1 MARRRGLVASIARM
15 QREAERARAVR
26 ERDAARRARDAQ
38 RSQAARARERVADQK
53 ERARLYAVARAEEV
67 AGDNADLEAEVAALE
82 GVLASTLDVDDF
94 LDLETL
100 KQPLVLPQFDPSVA
114 GAVRPAPRLEEFLP
128 DAPSGLGRAF
138 GGAARH
144 QERVQQAQAAFERA
158 AAAHQVQL
166 QAHGREFEAVRRRHD
181 AEVARLTDEQREQI
195 EQVTALQRG
204 LAAGLPEAVVGYLDL
219 VLEAAAYP
227 DGFPHAWRLAYTPE
241 TRQLVVEYELPARE
255 VVPVAKAYRYVKS
268 SDTVTAVARSQAQI
282 RALYSSVVAQTAL
295 RVVHEVLESDR
306 AGRVASVVL
315 NAHVTATD
323 PGTGRPVRPCLVAL
337 GTTRSRFMELD
348 LRRVDPAACLRHLE
362 ARVSRDPAAL
372 VPVEPMVRFDSI
384 DLRFSSET
392 EQVGSLATAGSAVE
406 ESAPAPTP
414 VTPGSDERRPSV
426 PVRPEPPRP
435 SAEQDLSAGQNVVL
449 TGPVIDISLPEA
461 WTSPADLS
469 VLMLGPDGRVG
480 GDDDFIFFNN
490 PTAADG
496 AIGLRG
502 GDNPDGATIDLSLLP
517 EHCERLVLVASGAD
531 PTVNVARTALLILDP
546 AAETSQLTFQPADA
560 TVMPALICAEIY
572 RRQGAWRLRAV
583 GQGYSD
589 GLAGLA
595 RDYGVNVN

>member
-1 MARRRGLVASIARM
+1 M

-53 ERARLYAVARAEEV
+53 ERARQYALSRAEEV
-67 AGDNADLEAEVAALE
+67 AEDNGELDAEVAALDA
-82 GVLASTLDVDDF
+82 VLASTLDVDDF

-100 KQPLVLPQFDPSVA
+100 KQPVVLPQFDPSVA

-144 QERVQQAQAAFERA
+144 QDRVQQAHAAFERA
-158 AAAHQVQL
+158 AAAHQVQA
-166 QAHGREFEAVRRRHD
+166 QAHGREFEAARRRHD
-181 AEVARLTDEQREQI
+181 AEVARLTDEHREQI
-195 EQVTALQRG
+195 EQVTQLQRG

-219 VLEAAAYP
+219 VLEAAIYP
-227 DGFPHAWRLAYTPE
+227 EGFPHAWRLAYTPE

-255 VVPVAKAYRYVKS
+255 VVPAAKAYRYVKS
-268 SDTVTAVARSQAQI
+268 SDTVTPVARSQAQI
-282 RALYSSVVAQTAL
+282 RALYTSVVAQTSL

-323 PGTGRPVRPCLVAL
+323 PGTGRSVRPCLVAL
-337 GTTRSRFMELD
+337 GTTRSRFRELD
-348 LRRVDPAACLRHLE
+348 LRQVDPAACLRHLE
-362 ARVSRDPAAL
+362 ARVSRDPAGL
-372 VPVEPMVRFDSI
+372 VPVEPMVRFDTI

-392 EQVGSLATAGSAVE
+392 EQIGP
-406 ESAPAPTP
+406 SAPPPRAPGSNERRGPTP
-414 VTPGSDERRPSV
+414 APG
-426 PVRPEPPRP
+426 RPESPRS
-435 SAEQDLSAGQNVVL
+435 SAEQDLTAGQNVVL

-469 VLMLGPDGRVG
+469 VLILGPDGRVA

-517 EHCERLVLVASGAD
+517 EHCERLVVVASGAD
-531 PTVNVARTALLILDP
+531 STVDVARTALLVLDP
-546 AAETSQLTFQPADA
+546 AAETSQLTFRPAD
-560 TVMPALICAEIY
+560 TTKMPALICAEIY
-572 RRQGAWRLRAV
+572 RRQGSWRLRAV
-583 GQGYSD
+583 GQGYGD

>member
-166 QAHGREFEAVRRRHD
+166 QAHGREFEAARRRHD
-181 AEVARLTDEQREQI
+181 AEVARLADEQREQI

-204 LAAGLPEAVVGYLDL
+204 LAAGLPDAVVGYLDL

-255 VVPVAKAYRYVKS
+255 VVPAAKAYRYVKS
-268 SDTVTAVARSQAQI
+268 SDTVTPIARSQAQI

-315 NAHVTATD
+315 NGHVTATD
-323 PGTGRPVRPCLVAL
+323 PGTGRSVRPCLVAL

-348 LRRVDPAACLRHLE
+348 LRLVDPAACLRHLE

-392 EQVGSLATAGSAVE
+392 EQVGPPAAAGPAVE
-406 ESAPAPTP
+406 ESAPAP
-414 VTPGSDERRPSV
+414 VTPRSDERRPPV
-426 PVRPEPPRP
+426 PVRPEPPHP
-435 SAEQDLSAGQNVVL
+435 GPEQDLSAGQNVVL

-517 EHCERLVLVASGAD
+517 EHCERLVLVASGAG
-531 PTVNVARTALLILDP
+531 PTVDVARTALLVLDP
-546 AAETSQLTFQPADA
+546 AAQTSQLTFRPADT

-572 RRQGAWRLRAV
+572 RRQGSWRLRAV
-583 GQGYSD
+583 GQGYGD

>member
-53 ERARLYAVARAEEV
+53 ERARLYALSRAEEV
-67 AGDNADLEAEVAALE
+67 AGDTAELEAEVAALE
-82 GVLASTLDVDDF
+82 GVLASTLDVDDY

-100 KQPLVLPQFDPSVA
+100 KQPLVLPQFEPRVA
-114 GAVRPAPRLEEFLP
+114 AVRPAPRLEVFLP

-138 GGAARH
+138 GGGARH
-144 QERVQQAQAAFERA
+144 QERVQQAHAAFERA

-166 QAHGREFEAVRRRHD
+166 QAHGRDIEAARRRHD
-181 AEVARLTDEQREQI
+181 AEVARLTVEHREQV
-195 EQVTALQRG
+195 EQVTQLQRG
-204 LAAGLPEAVVGYLDL
+204 LAAGLPEALVGYLDL

-255 VVPVAKAYRYVKS
+255 VVPAAKAYRYVKS
-268 SDTVTAVARSQAQI
+268 SDTVTAVARSQAQV

-392 EQVGSLATAGSAVE
+392 EQVGQPATADAAVE
-406 ESAPAPTP
+406 ESAPAP
-414 VTPGSDERRPSV
+414 VTESDGRRPPA
-426 PVRPEPPRP
+426 PVRPEPPGS
-435 SAEQDLSAGQNVVL
+435 SAEQDLTAGQNVVL

-469 VLMLGPDGRVG
+469 VLMLGPDGRVAR
-480 GDDDFIFFNN
+480 DEDFIYFNN

-531 PTVNVARTALLILDP
+531 PTVDVARTALLVLDP
-546 AAETSQLTFQPADA
+546 AAETSQLTFQPADTTA
-560 TVMPALICAEIY
+560 MPALVCAEIY
-572 RRQGAWRLRAV
+572 RRRGSWRLRAV
-583 GQGYSD
+583 GQGYDD

>member
-1 MARRRGLVASIARM
+1 M
-15 QREAERARAVR
+15 
-26 ERDAARRARDAQ
+26 
-38 RSQAARARERVADQK
+38 
-53 ERARLYAVARAEEV
+53 
-67 AGDNADLEAEVAALE
+67 
-82 GVLASTLDVDDF
+82 
-94 LDLETL
+94 
-100 KQPLVLPQFDPSVA
+100 
-114 GAVRPAPRLEEFLP
+114 
-128 DAPSGLGRAF
+128 
-138 GGAARH
+138 
-144 QERVQQAQAAFERA
+144 
-158 AAAHQVQL
+158 
-166 QAHGREFEAVRRRHD
+166 
-181 AEVARLTDEQREQI
+181 
-195 EQVTALQRG
+195 
-204 LAAGLPEAVVGYLDL
+204 
-219 VLEAAAYP
+219 
-227 DGFPHAWRLAYTPE
+227 
-241 TRQLVVEYELPARE
+241 
-255 VVPVAKAYRYVKS
+255 
-268 SDTVTAVARSQAQI
+268 
-282 RALYSSVVAQTAL
+282 
-295 RVVHEVLESDR
+295 HEVLESDR

-392 EQVGSLATAGSAVE
+392 EQVEQPATAGSAVE
-406 ESAPAPTP
+406 ESSPALTSATP
-414 VTPGSDERRPSV
+414 ESDEPRPPA
-426 PVRPEPPRP
+426 PVRPESPRS
-435 SAEQDLSAGQNVVL
+435 SAEQDLKAGQNVVL
-449 TGPVIDISLPEA
+449 TGPVIDVSLPEA

-469 VLMLGPDGRVG
+469 VLMLGPDGRVA

-490 PTAADG
+490 PTAVDG

-531 PTVNVARTALLILDP
+531 PTVDVARTALLVLDP
-546 AAETSQLTFQPADA
+546 AAQTSQLTFRPADT

-572 RRQGAWRLRAV
+572 RRQGSWRLRAV
-583 GQGYSD
+583 GQGYGD

>member
-1 MARRRGLVASIARM
+1 M
-15 QREAERARAVR
+15 
-26 ERDAARRARDAQ
+26 
-38 RSQAARARERVADQK
+38 
-53 ERARLYAVARAEEV
+53 ARAEEV

-144 QERVQQAQAAFERA
+144 QERVQQAQAAFGRA

-255 VVPVAKAYRYVKS
+255 VVPVAKGYRYVKS

-406 ESAPAPTP
+406 ESALAPTP

-426 PVRPEPPRP
+426 PVRPKPPRP

>member
-1 MARRRGLVASIARM
+1 MARRHGLIATLARM
-15 QREAERARAVR
+15 QREAERARAR
-26 ERDAARRARDAQ
+26 QERDAARSARDAQ
-38 RSQAARARERVADQK
+38 RAQAARARERLVDQK
-53 ERARLYAVARAEEV
+53 ERVRLYALSRAEDV
-67 AGDNADLEAEVAALE
+67 AADNAQLELDVAALE
-82 GVLASTLDVDDF
+82 SVLAATLDVDDF
-94 LDLETL
+94 LDLEAL
-100 KQPLVLPQFDPSVA
+100 KQPLLLPQFDPRVA
-114 GAVRPAPRLEEFLP
+114 GAVRPAPQLHEFLP

-144 QERVQQAQAAFERA
+144 QERLRQAHAVFEQA
-158 AAAHQVQL
+158 AAAHRVQL
-166 QAHGREFEAVRRRHD
+166 QTQATALEAARRRHN
-181 AEVARLTDEQREQI
+181 AEVTRLTGEHRQQI
-195 EQVTALQRG
+195 EQITELQRN
-204 LAAGLPEAVVGYLDL
+204 LAAGLPDAVIGYLDL
-219 VLEAAAYP
+219 VLETAVYP

-241 TRQLVVEYELPARE
+241 TRQLVVEYELPVRE
-255 VVPVAKAYRYVKS
+255 VVPAAKAFRYVKS
-268 SDTVTAVARSQAQI
+268 SDTVVPVARSQAQV
-282 RALYSSVVAQTAL
+282 RTLYTSVVAQTVL

-372 VPVEPMVRFDSI
+372 VPVEPMLRFDSI

-392 EQVGSLATAGSAVE
+392 DQVGQPAAANPGVE
-406 ESAPAPTP
+406 GNLPTRPPLAPADDQHRLPTP
-414 VTPGSDERRPSV
+414 DRSETRRPSTKQNL
-426 PVRPEPPRP
+426 
-435 SAEQDLSAGQNVVL
+435 AAGQNVVL

-461 WTSPADLS
+461 WASPADLS
-469 VLMLGPDGRVG
+469 VLILGVDGRVAK
-480 GDDDFIFFNN
+480 DDDFVFFNN
-490 PTAADG
+490 PTTADG
-496 AIGLRG
+496 AVGLRG

-531 PTVNVARTALLILDP
+531 STVNVARTALLILDP
-546 AAETSQLTFQPADA
+546 AAETSQLTFQPADT

-572 RRQGAWRLRAV
+572 RRQGSWRLRAV
-583 GQGYSD
+583 GQGYRD

>member
-1 MARRRGLVASIARM
+1 M

-26 ERDAARRARDAQ
+26 ERDAARRAREAQ

-53 ERARLYAVARAEEV
+53 ERARLYALARAEEV
-67 AGDNADLEAEVAALE
+67 AGDNAELEAEVAALE
-82 GVLASTLDVDDF
+82 GVLASTLDIDDF

-100 KQPLVLPQFDPSVA
+100 KRPLVLPQFDPSVA
-114 GAVRPAPRLEEFLP
+114 GVVRPAPRLEEFLP

-158 AAAHQVQL
+158 AAAHQVQV
-166 QAHGREFEAVRRRHD
+166 QAHGRDFEAARRRHD
-181 AEVARLTDEQREQI
+181 AEVARLAVEHREQI
-195 EQVTALQRG
+195 EQVTDLQRG
-204 LAAGLPEAVVGYLDL
+204 LAAGLPDAVVGYLDL

-227 DGFPHAWRLAYTPE
+227 DGFPHAWRLAYSPE

-255 VVPVAKAYRYVKS
+255 VVPVAKAYRYIKS
-268 SDTVTAVARSQAQI
+268 SDTVTPVARSQAQI
-282 RALYSSVVAQTAL
+282 RALYSSVVAQTVL

-372 VPVEPMVRFDSI
+372 VPVETMVRFDSI

-392 EQVGSLATAGSAVE
+392 EQVGQPATAGSAVND
-406 ESAPAPTP
+406 SAPAPTL
-414 VTPGSDERRPSV
+414 VTPGSDERRPAV
-426 PVRPEPPRP
+426 PVRPEPLNP

-449 TGPVIDISLPEA
+449 TGPVIDVSLPEA

-469 VLMLGPDGRVG
+469 VLMLGPDGRVA
-480 GDDDFIFFNN
+480 GDDNFIFFNN

-531 PTVNVARTALLILDP
+531 PTVDVARTALLILDP
-546 AAETSQLTFQPADA
+546 AAERSQLTFRPTDT

-572 RRQGAWRLRAV
+572 RRHGSWRLRAV
-583 GQGYSD
+583 GQGYGD

>member
-53 ERARLYAVARAEEV
+53 ERARQYALSRAEEV
-67 AGDNADLEAEVAALE
+67 AEDNGELDAEVAALDA
-82 GVLASTLDVDDF
+82 VLASTLDVDDF

-100 KQPLVLPQFDPSVA
+100 KQPVVLPQFDPSVA

-144 QERVQQAQAAFERA
+144 QDRVQQAHAAFERA
-158 AAAHQVQL
+158 AAAHQVQA
-166 QAHGREFEAVRRRHD
+166 QAHGREFEAARRRHD
-181 AEVARLTDEQREQI
+181 AEVARLTDEHREQI
-195 EQVTALQRG
+195 EQVTQLQRG

-219 VLEAAAYP
+219 VLEAAIYP
-227 DGFPHAWRLAYTPE
+227 EGFPHAWRLAYTPE

-255 VVPVAKAYRYVKS
+255 VVPAAKAYRYVKS
-268 SDTVTAVARSQAQI
+268 SDTVTPVARSQAQI
-282 RALYSSVVAQTAL
+282 RALYTSVVAQTSL

-323 PGTGRPVRPCLVAL
+323 PGTGRSVRPCLVAL
-337 GTTRSRFMELD
+337 GTTRSRFRELD
-348 LRRVDPAACLRHLE
+348 LRQVDPAACLRHLE
-362 ARVSRDPAAL
+362 ARVSRDPAGL
-372 VPVEPMVRFDSI
+372 VPVEPMVRFDTI

-392 EQVGSLATAGSAVE
+392 EQIGP
-406 ESAPAPTP
+406 SAPPPRAPGSNERRGPTP
-414 VTPGSDERRPSV
+414 APG
-426 PVRPEPPRP
+426 RPESPRS
-435 SAEQDLSAGQNVVL
+435 SAEQDLTAGQNVVL

-469 VLMLGPDGRVG
+469 VLILGPDGRVA

-517 EHCERLVLVASGAD
+517 EHCERLVVVASGAD
-531 PTVNVARTALLILDP
+531 STVDVARTALLVLDP
-546 AAETSQLTFQPADA
+546 AAETSQLTFRPAD
-560 TVMPALICAEIY
+560 TTKMPALICAEIY
-572 RRQGAWRLRAV
+572 RRQGSWRLRAV
-583 GQGYSD
+583 GQGYGD